1 MENTEYDAIIIGA
14 GHNGLVTATYLAKEG
29 LDVLVLERLDRVG
42 GAVTTDEFSPGFMGP
57 MCSYVSHVLQGKVV
71 DDLEL
76 RKHGLDF
83 AYSRKESD
91 SSRKIHLFP
100 DGTFIGGPGNTD
112 KFSLAKQLSSFN
124 EKDAQA
130 YFRWDSFWDEA
141 ASILYPY
148 FLTEPPT
155 IADLMQTVKG
165 TSRETVLEKLL
176 TWSYIDLIEDHFQ
189 DDRIKAYVMDS
200 NVECDPESPGS
211 MLGAALFACSRFSR
225 DSDRGIPKMSMGN
238 ISEAIEDS
246 AKSSGVEIRTRAL
259 VEKVIVEGGS
269 AKGVRLANGEEIRSF
284 IVASNADPK
293 RTFKTMFQAEE
304 LDEDTLKRM
313 DSWKTTAGCVKF
325 LAAMNE
331 LPDLTGYLGSS
342 YDANSIIN
350 IKIMPSVEYHKQ
362 SWRDAANGKVS
373 SCPVMNIQIPSTVEP
388 NLVKGK
394 GHVMSNWV
402 LFEPPTLKD
411 STWEAERENVGEQII
426 DVISQYAPNFR
437 TSLVDW
443 TVQTPED
450 IESRVGMTDGNI
462 RHLDMIPSQLLSQ
475 RQPYRTSIDN
485 FYMCGAGTHPMGE
498 VTGAPGHN
506 AANAILKDLERK
518 AI

>member
-1 MENTEYDAIIIGA
+1 
-14 GHNGLVTATYLAKEG
+14 
-29 LDVLVLERLDRVG
+29 
-42 GAVTTDEFSPGFMGP
+42 
-57 MCSYVSHVLQGKVV
+57 
-71 DDLEL
+71 
-76 RKHGLDF
+76 
-83 AYSRKESD
+83 
-91 SSRKIHLFP
+91 
-100 DGTFIGGPGNTD
+100 
-112 KFSLAKQLSSFN
+112 
-124 EKDAQA
+124 
-130 YFRWDSFWDEA
+130 
-141 ASILYPY
+141 
-148 FLTEPPT
+148 
-155 IADLMQTVKG
+155 
-165 TSRETVLEKLL
+165 
-176 TWSYIDLIEDHFQ
+176 
-189 DDRIKAYVMDS
+189 
-200 NVECDPESPGS
+200 
-211 MLGAALFACSRFSR
+211 
-225 DSDRGIPKMSMGN
+225 MSMGN

-246 AKSSGVEIRTRAL
+246 AKSKGVEIRTRAL
-259 VEKVIVEGGS
+259 VEKVIVEGGA

-293 RTFKTMFQAEE
+293 RTFKTMFQTEE

-325 LAAMNE
+325 LAAMDE
-331 LPDLTGYLGSS
+331 LPDLTRYLGSS

-402 LFEPPTLKD
+402 LFEPPTLED

-437 TSLVDW
+437 NSLVDW
-443 TVQTPED
+443 TLQTPED
-450 IESRVGMTDGNI
+450 IEGRVGMTDGNI
-462 RHLDMIPSQLLSQ
+462 RHLDMIPNQLLSQ

-506 AANAILKDLERK
+506 AANAILKDLDRK
-518 AI
+518 AV